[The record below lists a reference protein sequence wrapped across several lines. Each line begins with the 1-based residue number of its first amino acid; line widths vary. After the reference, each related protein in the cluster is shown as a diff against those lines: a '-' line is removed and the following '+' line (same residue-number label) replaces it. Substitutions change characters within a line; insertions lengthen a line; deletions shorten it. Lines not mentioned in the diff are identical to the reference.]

1 MTEGDSCIVLNDT
14 LHSYDEECS
23 VTVEL
28 MQNVYIITG
37 IVVGAWLLILSIIL

>member
-1 MTEGDSCIVLNDT
+1 MTEGDSCIVLNNT

-28 MQNVYIITG
+28 IQDPRILIG
-37 IVVGAWLLILSIIL
+37 IAVGGFLLMLSIIL